1 MRNLLSL
8 ILIVLVALASCNKT
22 EENIQPEKWQ
32 TTSLVNANLTTPGYL
47 YSLDFYQKKG
57 NEWRIIQFEPD
68 DHIHFYMVDSLAP
81 TEYTLP
87 IKNEKAFMTSN
98 VELFN
103 IQEDK
108 IYFPYKAKWYF
119 GDPVL
124 FNEKKSFSEQFPDL
138 PTAWKNADKITTA
151 TYSRENAYDN
161 NGKVPTYIFYD
172 FPNQKYVY
180 YAIKNGTD
188 LVIEKDLSD
197 LLPYSNLI
205 DWTGIDAVT
214 CNNSDANEDFYYFFD
229 FDAQKMYVLSRTG
242 KNTNKPK
249 FELDPNNIVNLS
261 ESFFQKYITNQE
273 KVAFDFSK

>member
-8 ILIVLVALASCNKT
+8 ILIVLIALSSCNKA
-22 EENIQPEKWQ
+22 EENVQPEKWQ
-32 TTSLVNANLTTPGYL
+32 TTRLVNANLNNLGYL
-47 YSLDFYQKKG
+47 ESLDFYQKKG
-57 NEWRIIQFEPD
+57 NEWRILQFEPD
-68 DHIHFYMVDSLAP
+68 DYITFYNIDSLA
-81 TEYTLP
+81 TTDYTLP
-87 IKNEKAFMTSN
+87 IKNENVFITSN
-98 VELFN
+98 IELFN
-103 IQEDK
+103 IQDDK
-108 IYFPYKAKWYF
+108 IYFPA
-119 GDPVL
+119 GILLLPGEPVM
-124 FNEKKSFSEQFPDL
+124 FDENKSFSTQFPDF

-151 TYSRENAYDN
+151 TYSHENAYDN

-188 LVIEKDLSD
+188 LVIEKDLTE

-205 DWTGIDAVT
+205 DWSGIDAVT
-214 CNNSDANEDFYYFFD
+214 CTNSNSNDDFYYFFD

-261 ESFFQKYITNQE
+261 ESFFQKSIPNQDR
-273 KVAFDFSK
+273 VAFDFSK